1 MAFYNT
7 ITNVLKIQFV
17 LIIELLSFAF
27 WTNLD
32 NNWKVNL

>member
-7 ITNVLKIQFV
+7 ITNALKIQFV

-27 WTNLD
+27 WTIFGQ
-32 NNWKVNL
+32 